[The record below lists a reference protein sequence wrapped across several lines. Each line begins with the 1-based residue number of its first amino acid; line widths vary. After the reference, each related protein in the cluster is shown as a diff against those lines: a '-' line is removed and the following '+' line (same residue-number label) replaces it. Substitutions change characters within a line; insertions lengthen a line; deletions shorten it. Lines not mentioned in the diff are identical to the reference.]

1 MCFEHFFLVQHRKKA
16 SNNYIESF
24 IRAVSVEFYNK
35 TVQQIWQ
42 QKKNLSF
49 LCFFSCA
56 CTCPWKVACH
66 SNELRPYVI
75 NNAFLC
81 RGHTGHLHHYAC
93 APSGFL
99 TYPFGVLEYWPWGK
113 MNRLFPFDYKSQTLV
128 FWVRGFYSRSADLKS
143 FAADTKKAQT
153 TSGCKIFFSE
163 SLKISNC
170 FRAFSM
176 AEMNIIKGR
185 IFYIFI
191 TS

>member
-1 MCFEHFFLVQHRKKA
+1 MLCFSISTIFSSKVNLNCNVFTYSSCR
-16 SNNYIESF
+16 SF
-24 IRAVSVEFYNK
+24 INWTHCHQLTLCVSNISFWFNTGKRQATIISSPSSELFRLNFTTKQFSRFGNK
-35 TVQQIWQ
+35 KRICP
-42 QKKNLSF
+42 SF
-49 LCFFSCA
+49 VFSCA

-128 FWVRGFYSRSADLKS
+128 F
-143 FAADTKKAQT
+143 
-153 TSGCKIFFSE
+153 
-163 SLKISNC
+163 
-170 FRAFSM
+170 
-176 AEMNIIKGR
+176 
-185 IFYIFI
+185 
-191 TS
+191 